1 MKRGLIVC
9 IGNDLVADDG
19 IGHAV
24 FELLKKRALPDGVRV
39 SLLGVGGMDL
49 LDELDGEEILVVV
62 DAVQFGSP
70 PGTLHVLEW
79 DQIPTS
85 QIRPVSG
92 HGIGVKE
99 ALQVCR
105 RLYPERAARTIYLA
119 GIEGACFDQ
128 VGAGLTPAVERA
140 VPDAVENIIS
150 LVQ

>member
-24 FELLKKRALPDGVRV
+24 YAMLKKRALPQGVRV

-49 LDELDGEEILVVV
+49 LEELDGEEILVVV
-62 DAVQFGSP
+62 DAVQFGAS
-70 PGTLHVLEW
+70 PGTLQVLAW
-79 DQIPTS
+79 DQIPTKEV
-85 QIRPVSG
+85 RPVSG

-105 RLYPERAARTIYLA
+105 KLYPERAAQTIYLA

-128 VGAGLTPAVERA
+128 VGAGLTPEVERA
-140 VPDAVENIIS
+140 VPIMVDEIVA
-150 LVQ
+150 LVG